1 MKKLI
6 HGDKVDI
13 THLDVLEVK
22 MQQDQNPDEST
33 DDMDQMEEDLAI
45 ARARKK
51 KHLGDKLK
59 PPHKY
64 AVILLNDDYTPME
77 FVVFVLIE
85 IFHHPPERAE
95 RIMLSVHK
103 DGMGVAGIYHLEIAE
118 QKAYETAIEAKEHQY
133 PLKINVEKVA

>member
-6 HGDKVDI
+6 HGDKAGI
-13 THLDVLEVK
+13 ILLDVLEVK
-22 MQQDQNPDEST
+22 MQQDQNPDESI
-33 DDMDQMEEDLAI
+33 DDMDQMDEDLAI
-45 ARARKK
+45 ARSRKK
-51 KHLGDKLK
+51 KHLGNKVK

-64 AVILLNDDYTPME
+64 AVILQNDDYTPME

-118 QKAYETAIEAKEHQY
+118 EKAYETAVEAKEHQY
-133 PLKINVEKVA
+133 PLNIKVEKVG

>member
-1 MKKLI
+1 
-6 HGDKVDI
+6 
-13 THLDVLEVK
+13 

-118 QKAYETAIEAKEHQY
+118 QKAYETAEEAQNNQY

>member
-22 MQQDQNPDEST
+22 MQQDQNPDEFV
-33 DDMDQMEEDLAI
+33 DDMDGMEEDLAV
-45 ARARKK
+45 ARSRKK
-51 KHLGDKLK
+51 KHLGNRVK

-64 AVILLNDDYTPME
+64 AVILHNDDYTPME
-77 FVVFVLIE
+77 FVVYVLIE

-118 QKAYETAIEAKEHQY
+118 QKAYETAEEAQNNQY